1 MPNISN
7 LKISYFQTVIML
19 SGFPLPSSH
28 SDDPE
33 TAENRHPDR
42 ESNRASGQFPATRSK
57 SSQASEI
64 AEKTASQQVESRAW
78 VTEVGHNGAPDFSST
93 LSNRSTNRPQ
103 QWVTGLGHKRS
114 TRGLSQRG
122 SIYQFRVRVPADLRA
137 IVGSTHVKR
146 SLRTDS
152 LSVAIRMSRKVAA
165 EVDAMFETKRLE
177 IGLAVEDRLLPSASV
192 PATVEKTIE
201 RRSEKA
207 STKTTGV
214 TLSQVYDRYLADP
227 TKRRSARTM
236 LAHQTTRRV
245 VEDVLGADTPI
256 ASITRDQCRDLLETL
271 RWLPVNMAKKFG
283 DVGVRDAAKTA
294 KADRSIRTINATNL
308 NAYMARFATMMN
320 WAVTEELIGRNP
332 ARGLQVADTIH
343 PQDRRKPFE
352 PWQLQRIFN
361 APIYTGCK
369 DEQNGY
375 SVVGSHIAVG
385 ARFWVPLICLF
396 SGMRL
401 NEACQLDVTDVREI
415 EGILCFVISEK
426 SLVGTRDKSLKTK
439 SSERIVPAHPELL
452 AIGLSAFVERKRREG
467 AAKLFDDLPLGKRGF
482 RSVAFSRWFT
492 RFLISIDASSDLTCF
507 HSFRHGLPARVLH
520 SKDRDIDAS
529 IALRVVGPLERG
541 ISSCASV
548 SPPA

>member
-1 MPNISN
+1 
-7 LKISYFQTVIML
+7 
-19 SGFPLPSSH
+19 
-28 SDDPE
+28 
-33 TAENRHPDR
+33 
-42 ESNRASGQFPATRSK
+42 
-57 SSQASEI
+57 
-64 AEKTASQQVESRAW
+64 
-78 VTEVGHNGAPDFSST
+78 
-93 LSNRSTNRPQ
+93 
-103 QWVTGLGHKRS
+103 
-114 TRGLSQRG
+114 
-122 SIYQFRVRVPADLRA
+122 
-137 IVGSTHVKR
+137 VKR
-146 SLRTDS
+146 SLGTDS
-152 LSVAIRMSRKVAA
+152 KSLAIRLSRKVAA
-165 EVDAMFETKRLE
+165 EIDAIFEAKRLE
-177 IGLAVEDRLLPSASV
+177 IGLAVDGRLLN
-192 PATVEKTIE
+192 PATQTVAETIKP
-201 RRSEKA
+201 RSERA
-207 STKTTGV
+207 SANTTGP

-283 DVGVRDAAKTA
+283 DVRVRDAANTA
-294 KADRSIRTINATNL
+294 KADHSIRTINSTNL
-308 NAYMARFATMMN
+308 NAYLARFATMMN

-401 NEACQLDVTDVREI
+401 NEACQLDVTDIREI
-415 EGILCFVISEK
+415 EDVLCFVITEK

-452 AIGLSAFVERKRREG
+452 AVGLGAFVDRKRREG
-467 AAKLFDDLPLGKRGF
+467 AVKLFDDLPLGRRGF

-492 RFLISIDASSDLTCF
+492 RFLISIDAASDRTCF
-507 HSFRHGLPARVLH
+507 HSFRHGFRDACRNARI
-520 SKDRDIDAS
+520 DRDV
-529 IALRVVGPLERG
+529 ALRLGGWITGGSHSETADDYGSGYRPQVLFEA
-541 ISSCASV
+541 ISNVEYTGLDLSQIGHRA
-548 SPPA
+548 

>member
-1 MPNISN
+1 M
-7 LKISYFQTVIML
+7 
-19 SGFPLPSSH
+19 
-28 SDDPE
+28 
-33 TAENRHPDR
+33 
-42 ESNRASGQFPATRSK
+42 
-57 SSQASEI
+57 
-64 AEKTASQQVESRAW
+64 
-78 VTEVGHNGAPDFSST
+78 
-93 LSNRSTNRPQ
+93 
-103 QWVTGLGHKRS
+103 
-114 TRGLSQRG
+114 
-122 SIYQFRVRVPADLRA
+122 YQFRVKVPVDLREA
-137 IVGSTHVKR
+137 LGRVDMNR

-152 LSVAIRMSRKVAA
+152 KSLAIRLSRKVAA
-165 EVDAMFETKRLE
+165 EIDAMFEAKRLE
-177 IGLAVEDRLLPSASV
+177 IGLDVEGRLLPSASV
-192 PATVEKTIE
+192 PATVEKSIE

-207 STKTTGV
+207 STKTMGV

-245 VEDVLGADTPI
+245 VEDALGADTPI
-256 ASITRDQCRDLLETL
+256 ASISRDQCRDLLAL
-271 RWLPVNMAKKFG
+271 FQWLPANANKKFG
-283 DVGVRDAAKTA
+283 GIGVSDAAKA
-294 KADRSIRTINATNL
+294 AQADRSIRTINATNI

-332 ARGLQVADTIH
+332 ARGLQIAETVH

-352 PWQLQRIFN
+352 SWQLQRIFN

-415 EGILCFVISEK
+415 EGVLCFVISEK

-452 AIGLSAFVERKRREG
+452 AIGLTAFIECKRRDG
-467 AAKLFDDLPLGKRGF
+467 ALKLFDDLPLGKRGF

-492 RFLISIDASSDLTCF
+492 RFLVSIDASSDRTCF
-507 HSFRHGLPARVLH
+507 HSFRHGF
-520 SKDRDIDAS
+520 RDATRNAQIERDV
-529 IALRVVGPLERG
+529 ALRLGGWITGGSHSETADDYGSGYRPQVLFEA
-541 ISSCASV
+541 ISEVRYQGLDLCHIRKR
-548 SPPA
+548 

>member
-1 MPNISN
+1 
-7 LKISYFQTVIML
+7 
-19 SGFPLPSSH
+19 
-28 SDDPE
+28 
-33 TAENRHPDR
+33 
-42 ESNRASGQFPATRSK
+42 
-57 SSQASEI
+57 
-64 AEKTASQQVESRAW
+64 
-78 VTEVGHNGAPDFSST
+78 
-93 LSNRSTNRPQ
+93 
-103 QWVTGLGHKRS
+103 
-114 TRGLSQRG
+114 
-122 SIYQFRVRVPADLRA
+122 
-137 IVGSTHVKR
+137 
-146 SLRTDS
+146 
-152 LSVAIRMSRKVAA
+152 
-165 EVDAMFETKRLE
+165 MFEAKRLE
-177 IGLAVEDRLLPSASV
+177 IGLAVEGRLLPSASV
-192 PATVEKTIE
+192 PTTVETTIE
-201 RRSEKA
+201 RRSVKA

-245 VEDVLGADTPI
+245 VEDVLGADTPV

-283 DVGVRDAAKTA
+283 DVRVRDAAKAA
-294 KADRSIRTINATNL
+294 KADRSIRIINATNL

-332 ARGLQVADTIH
+332 ARGLQVADEVH

-352 PWQLQRIFN
+352 LWQLQRIFN

-396 SGMRL
+396 TGMRL

-415 EGILCFVISEK
+415 EGVLCFVISEK
-426 SLVGTRDKSLKTK
+426 SLVGSRDKSLKTK

-452 AIGLSAFVERKRREG
+452 AIGLPAFVDRKRREG
-467 AAKLFDDLPLGKRGF
+467 ALKLFDDLPLGRRGF

-492 RFLISIDASSDLTCF
+492 RFLISMDATSDRTCF
-507 HSFRHGLPARVLH
+507 HSFRHGF
-520 SKDRDIDAS
+520 RDACRNAQIERDV
-529 IALRVVGPLERG
+529 ALRLGGWITGGSHSETADDYGSGYRPQVLFEAIANVDYEGLHLSHLLKR
-541 ISSCASV
+541 
-548 SPPA
+548 